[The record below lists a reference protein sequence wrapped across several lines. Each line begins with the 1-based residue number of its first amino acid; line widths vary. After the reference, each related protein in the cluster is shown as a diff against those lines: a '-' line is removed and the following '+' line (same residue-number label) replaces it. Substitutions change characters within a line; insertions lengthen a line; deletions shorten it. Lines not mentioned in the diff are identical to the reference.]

1 MSPEHTSDTS
11 TFILIFSFDFD
22 FFGFVFDV
30 FFFRLVELLLFELLN
45 DIDDRRPDL
54 ERSADDR
61 RFVLPIVVPLIFVKL
76 IKIFGNFWISL
87 KILECLIFW
96 KKFFFENQLWKEKE
110 PGKMSELNDEKSV
123 KDSEPAKKSRKPALP
138 DFRNIDYKVK

>member
-1 MSPEHTSDTS
+1 MLLTKMAKTVTNIVLLSPTDYVSNICQQHRHTSDTS

-45 DIDDRRPDL
+45 DIDDRRPDF

-61 RFVLPIVVPLIFVKL
+61 RFVLPIAVPLIF
-76 IKIFGNFWISL
+76 F
-87 KILECLIFW
+87 
-96 KKFFFENQLWKEKE
+96 
-110 PGKMSELNDEKSV
+110 
-123 KDSEPAKKSRKPALP
+123 
-138 DFRNIDYKVK
+138 

>member
-1 MSPEHTSDTS
+1 MDVVDQNGQNCHQHRIIVTKRFRLQHLSTTSMSPEHTSDTS

-45 DIDDRRPDL
+45 DIDDRRPDF

-61 RFVLPIVVPLIFVKL
+61 RFVLPIAVPLIF
-76 IKIFGNFWISL
+76 
-87 KILECLIFW
+87 
-96 KKFFFENQLWKEKE
+96 
-110 PGKMSELNDEKSV
+110 
-123 KDSEPAKKSRKPALP
+123 
-138 DFRNIDYKVK
+138 